1 MRYLSLIA
9 VIAASLWINLPQA
22 LFANGSS
29 EAGSKGQ
36 VLQFALSGSPDTLDP
51 QKTSGTL
58 TFQVDRSIYDTLVE
72 PDATGRLVPAL
83 AESWEISPD
92 NLTWTFHLRHGVLFH
107 NGDLF
112 TSRDVKAT
120 LDRVRDPAIA
130 SPNASEFSAISAID
144 TPDDYTVVLHLSE
157 PFAPLLA
164 SLASGW
170 GAILPASLIAAGHD
184 FDNKPV
190 GTGPFMLSQW
200 VRDNRIV
207 LKKNPDYW
215 MSGHPMIDG
224 VDFNIIT
231 EHAVQLQG
239 LLSGQIDIDYL
250 LNKEDL
256 PQVEQN
262 PNTSYKSVLTALVCV
277 LAMNNSRPPFDNL
290 KVRQAINYA
299 IDKKAALDAAYG
311 GGKVVG
317 TFMDY
322 SDPYYVDYTDLYPYN
337 PDKARELLASSGADL
352 SRPLDLALPQNYEP
366 HVKAGEIYQQMLSKV
381 GLNVKIRLVDWSTW
395 LGSVYKGG
403 NYDMTVIGHTGKLDP
418 NGRLANFG
426 TGNSYVHWKNQKAAE
441 LIAQGRRTVGFDK
454 RKPIYDQVLKIMA
467 EQVPMVF
474 VGTPYRYIGMRKNV
488 TGFRIDPR
496 LDTFDFRYTEL
507 K

>member
-1 MRYLSLIA
+1 MRYLSLIGVLA
-9 VIAASLWINLPQA
+9 ALIAAGTPQA
-22 LFANGSS
+22 AHANGRT
-29 EAGSKGQ
+29 EVHGK

-72 PDATGRLVPAL
+72 PDENGRIVPAL
-83 AESWEISPD
+83 AESWQISPD
-92 NLTWTFHLRHGVLFH
+92 DLTWTFHLRHGVQFH
-107 NGDLF
+107 NGQPF
-112 TSRDVKAT
+112 TSKDVKAT
-120 LDRVRDPAIA
+120 IERELDPKIA
-130 SPNASEFSAISAID
+130 SPNASDFNAISSID
-144 TPDDYTVVLHLSE
+144 TPDDHTVVFHLSE

-170 GAILPASLIAAGHD
+170 AAILPATLIAAGHD

-190 GTGPFMLSQW
+190 GTGPFMLTRW

-207 LKKNPDYW
+207 LTRNPDYW
-215 MSGHPMIDG
+215 MKGHPTLDG
-224 VDFNIIT
+224 VNMNVIT
-231 EHAVQLQG
+231 EHAVQIQG
-239 LLSGQIDIDYL
+239 LLSGQIDVDYL

-256 PQVEQN
+256 PQIEKN
-262 PNTSYKSVLTALVCV
+262 PQTTYKTVLTSLVCV

-311 GGKVVG
+311 GGEVVG

-337 PDKARELLASSGADL
+337 PDKAKELLASSGADL

-381 GLNVKIRLVDWSTW
+381 GLNVKVRLVDWSTW
-395 LGSVYKGG
+395 LSSVYRGG

-426 TGNSYVHWKNQKAAE
+426 TGKSYVHWKNSKAAD
-441 LIAQGRRTVGFDK
+441 LIVKGRGTIGFDK
-454 RKPIYDQVLKIMA
+454 RKPIYAQVLRIMA
-467 EQVPMVF
+467 EEVPMVF
-474 VGTPYRYIGMRKNV
+474 VGTPYRYIGLRSNV
-488 TGFRIDPR
+488 SGFRIDPK